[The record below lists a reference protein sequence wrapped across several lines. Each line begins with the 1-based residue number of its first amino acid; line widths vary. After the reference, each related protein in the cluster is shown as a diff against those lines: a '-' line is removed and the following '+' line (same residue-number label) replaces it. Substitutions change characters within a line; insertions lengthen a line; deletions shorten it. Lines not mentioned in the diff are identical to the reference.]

1 MTDRPTLFEAI
12 DTASQKDDLNEAV
25 AIVQDALGQ
34 EDGGFADLFFSG
46 QGITRLGWLHYEPYW
61 RKHVLA
67 QYAAAEVQSLPV
79 KP

>member
-46 QGITRLGWLHYEPYW
+46 QACR
-61 RKHVLA
+61 
-67 QYAAAEVQSLPV
+67 
-79 KP
+79 